1 MWAFVCTVYIIL
13 IDVYHRRWGST
24 CSFLLSSFL
33 LLSMRYVRY
42 VMEFN
47 ASCVYGFPYC
57 CGDIRE
63 GIDFL
68 ALCACYI

>member
-1 MWAFVCTVYIIL
+1 
-13 IDVYHRRWGST
+13 
-24 CSFLLSSFL
+24 
-33 LLSMRYVRY
+33 
-42 VMEFN
+42 MEFN

-57 CGDIRE
+57 CGDICE